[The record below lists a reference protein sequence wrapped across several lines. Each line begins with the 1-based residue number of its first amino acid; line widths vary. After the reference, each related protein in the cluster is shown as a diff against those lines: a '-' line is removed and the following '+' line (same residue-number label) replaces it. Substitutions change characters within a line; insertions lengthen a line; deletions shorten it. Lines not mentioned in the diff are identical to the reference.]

1 MLVIT
6 AGKKLL
12 CKVVYDCRTGCA
24 KGNLTMYVNSA
35 SEVCLGMLNLRDVA
49 LMRAANLCWGK
60 GTNFCT
66 LYPK

>member
-35 SEVCLGMLNLRDVA
+35 SKVCLGMLNLRDLA
-49 LMRAANLCWGK
+49 LMRAANLC
-60 GTNFCT
+60 
-66 LYPK
+66 